1 MRVVTVLHV
10 FQGDAYVTATAG
22 YAGGYRFGIGD
33 DGVDKLIDIF
43 RVVADVF
50 VGNTFGSARVDAD
63 LRTVFQRR
71 HFRRDMVPKKADNE
85 NGCRSERKCNP
96 AFAQEGCQR
105 TAVKVIQSFKE
116 RFGLTVEPAL
126 LLSLYQQLGSQHR
139 RKGQCGK
146 RGDDDRTGYYDTEL
160 TEQTSRHTVHKY
172 DGKEYRYQ
180 RNGGRD
186 YGKEDFFGSLDTGLF
201 RGHSFFDADVDVL
214 RHYNGIINHK
224 SHGKYNGKHG
234 EYVDGE
240 SCQVHNEECSD

>member
-1 MRVVTVLHV
+1 MVK
-10 FQGDAYVTATAG
+10 GKA
-22 YAGGYRFGIGD
+22 I
-33 DGVDKLIDIF
+33 
-43 RVVADVF
+43 
-50 VGNTFGSARVDAD
+50 
-63 LRTVFQRR
+63 QRR
-71 HFRRDMVPKKADNE
+71 FRKAASDLLYTRFIPSKK
-85 NGCRSERKCNP
+85 GSV
-96 AFAQEGCQR
+96 FA
-105 TAVKVIQSFKE
+105 I
-116 RFGLTVEPAL
+116 EPAL
-126 LLSLYQQLGSQHR
+126 LFALHQELGSQHR

-224 SHGKYNGKHG
+224 THCQHNSQHG
-234 EYVDGE
+234 EHVDGE
-240 SCQVHNEECSD
+240 VRQIHNEESTDQRYRNHDAGNQCNTPVAQKKEDDDDDKEMPTYTVSLTSLIEARMNLVLSNP